1 MKIFPNMQSLLYNV
15 QQRTTNI
22 ENSPEINQTKNA
34 KNFDEILIHQE
45 NTMSENQFVKEL
57 AAKLKKEVYQPKSTK
72 DLEELKL
79 QVENG
84 TYSLALDEVARRIL
98 YWRKGGLNFCGRI
111 DDHIARNQ
119 SLFAGSYRGGT
130 KKIWGN
136 IEK

>member
-1 MKIFPNMQSLLYNV
+1 MKIFPNMQSSLYNV

-98 YWRKGGLNFCGRI
+98 Y
-111 DDHIARNQ
+111 
-119 SLFAGSYRGGT
+119 
-130 KKIWGN
+130 
-136 IEK
+136 